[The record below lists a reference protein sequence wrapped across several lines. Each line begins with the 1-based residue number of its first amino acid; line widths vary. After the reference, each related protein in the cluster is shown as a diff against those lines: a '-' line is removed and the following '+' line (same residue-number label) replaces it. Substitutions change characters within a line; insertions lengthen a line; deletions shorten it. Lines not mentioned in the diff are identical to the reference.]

1 MPPLPIV
8 RRVTSLKGLG
18 VFRDYAAPPDVPE
31 LRSHNL
37 IYGFNGSGKTTL
49 SRVFGSLAAGSRRP
63 ELPITGTFELEL
75 SDGVTIKSTGPLDA
89 LKGRLLV
96 FNVDFIKDHLRW
108 DDGTANPVF
117 HLGREQIEAATALE
131 RVNADITELAAD
143 TATASA
149 SHERLERTFTD
160 YKRDVART
168 IADYLGLGRRY
179 DASNLVADYAQR
191 SFDPDSLLSD
201 TQRSEQRSIIA
212 QDAPLPKRSLLNSE
226 PLGLPKHVRDV
237 RTLLDTTLDMIS
249 LDTLREHDTMLAWVK
264 HGLDYHQAHDQTRCL
279 FCGNMLSDER
289 ARSLSQA
296 IGDTFD
302 NLLTSIAA
310 AKRAAEALRDH
321 LETITSSV
329 PSRNDISRDL
339 QSSVSA
345 AFTLPGLL
353 SECMQVVKTILLLLA
368 DKVAAPNLRVNA
380 KALPTD
386 AAVSALETTVA
397 TQLLSLNEL
406 IHAHNQSHDNFNTVQ
421 ATART
426 KLKGHFLAENQ
437 TRYRQLEAEVAAAK
451 ARRDSVDSKHKELG
465 RKAERLRQ
473 DMRQH
478 GPAAGMIN
486 RMIHSYLGHKELE
499 IATLAD
505 GYQLRRGGRPVT
517 GSLSEGEKTAIALC
531 YFLSTL
537 EAEGRQRKDLIVI
550 LDDPISS
557 LDTKSLNYAFSIIKA
572 ALSDAR
578 QLILMTH
585 NLHFMNEAK
594 KWLKRGTEKQAGPEN
609 ATATLLFL
617 DSVQTA
623 GEDTRSSFIKEM
635 PRHIREYESEYQYLF
650 HLVLQF
656 AEAPDGETG
665 YFYLMPNALRKVME
679 IFFAFK
685 VPGSAGLSSKVDTVA
700 AANHGLDPG
709 RIRALDRLIQVESH
723 SDNLDDLVTFSS
735 MTVEETKHATDAL
748 LALIETLDQGHYDQM
763 RKICRP

>member
-1 MPPLPIV
+1 M
-8 RRVTSLKGLG
+8 
-18 VFRDYAAPPDVPE
+18 
-31 LRSHNL
+31 
-37 IYGFNGSGKTTL
+37 
-49 SRVFGSLAAGSRRP
+49 
-63 ELPITGTFELEL
+63 
-75 SDGVTIKSTGPLDA
+75 
-89 LKGRLLV
+89 

-131 RVNADITELAAD
+131 RVNAAIIELAAE

-149 SHERLERTFTD
+149 SRERAERTFTD
-160 YKRDVART
+160 YKRDVARM

-191 SFDPDSLLSD
+191 SYDPDNLLSD
-201 TQRSEQRSIIA
+201 TQRSEQRSTIA

-264 HGLDYHQAHDQTRCL
+264 QGLDYHQAHDQTRCL
-279 FCGNMLSDER
+279 FCGNMLTEER

-296 IGDTFD
+296 IGDAFD
-302 NLLTSIAA
+302 NLLTSIRA

-321 LETITSSV
+321 LEAVTSSV

-353 SECMQVVKTILLLLA
+353 SECMQVVKAILLLLA
-368 DKVAAPNLRVNA
+368 DKAAAPNLRVNA
-380 KALPTD
+380 QTLPTG
-386 AAVSALETTVA
+386 AAASALETTVA
-397 TQLLSLNEL
+397 TQLLHLNEI

-426 KLKGHFLAENQ
+426 KLKDHFLAENQ
-437 TRYRQLEAEVAAAK
+437 TRYRKLEAEVAAAK
-451 ARRDSVDSKHKELG
+451 ARRNSIDNKHKELG
-465 RKAERLRQ
+465 QKAERLRQ

-499 IATLAD
+499 IGTLAD

-557 LDTKSLNYAFSIIKA
+557 LDTKSLN
-572 ALSDAR
+572 
-578 QLILMTH
+578 
-585 NLHFMNEAK
+585 
-594 KWLKRGTEKQAGPEN
+594 
-609 ATATLLFL
+609 
-617 DSVQTA
+617 
-623 GEDTRSSFIKEM
+623 
-635 PRHIREYESEYQYLF
+635 
-650 HLVLQF
+650 
-656 AEAPDGETG
+656 
-665 YFYLMPNALRKVME
+665 
-679 IFFAFK
+679 
-685 VPGSAGLSSKVDTVA
+685 
-700 AANHGLDPG
+700 
-709 RIRALDRLIQVESH
+709 
-723 SDNLDDLVTFSS
+723 
-735 MTVEETKHATDAL
+735 
-748 LALIETLDQGHYDQM
+748 
-763 RKICRP
+763 